1 MKKFNTMKRFK
12 DFRTFQ
18 KVVRKYWKR
27 HSIKSKFK
35 YNGKYITSYNI
46 PLEPWCY
53 YLVTTEEELNKPYV
67 REWLKSEMSSEYIDS
82 FISKVSKSLNKEDEN
97 TTVILGGIS
106 LTNNGAELFFID
118 KNEKMKDYVY
128 FVPFYMERCFK
139 DRNLCTK
146 GN

>member
-1 MKKFNTMKRFK
+1 MKRFK
-12 DFRTFQ
+12 DFRTFK

-27 HSIKSKFK
+27 HAVKSKFK
-35 YNGKYITSYNI
+35 YNGKNRTYFDI

-67 REWLKSEMSSEYIDS
+67 HEWLKSEMPSEYIDS
-82 FISKVSKSLNKEDEN
+82 FIAKVSKSLNKEEEN

-106 LTNNGAELFFID
+106 LTNNGAEFLFID
-118 KNEKMKDYVY
+118 KDKKMKDYVY
-128 FVPFYMERCFK
+128 LVPFYLETVFK

-146 GN
+146 EN

>member
-27 HSIKSKFK
+27 HSIKSKIK

-106 LTNNGAELFFID
+106 LTNNGAEFFFID

-146 GN
+146 EN

>member
-1 MKKFNTMKRFK
+1 MKRFT
-12 DFRTFQ
+12 DFRTFK

-35 YNGKYITSYNI
+35 YNGEDITSYNI

-67 REWLKSEMSSEYIDS
+67 HEWLKSEMSSEYIDS

-106 LTNNGAELFFID
+106 LTNNGAEFFFID

-128 FVPFYMERCFK
+128 FVPFYMENVFK
-139 DRNLCTK
+139 DRNLCAK